1 MRTIKIY
8 NTDVNTGLM
17 EMTGIAGTANNEEV
31 LLEKIAKLLNTD
43 IGSNV
48 FSPEL
53 GSPVGNKKALSAEN
67 GSGQLE
73 IILHEGVQ
81 NVQNLILKEQSE
93 EGTAGMKSNQ
103 ILDHLEVSR
112 IYQDAADPTVFYV
125 EVLVYTTSGN
135 VYIATV

>member
-1 MRTIKIY
+1 MRSIKIY
-8 NTDVNTGLM
+8 STSVSTGLM
-17 EMTGIAGTANNEEV
+17 EMTGLAGTVNNEQV

-73 IILHEGVQ
+73 LILHEAVQ
-81 NVQNLILKEQSE
+81 NVQNLILQEQVN
-93 EGTAGMKSNQ
+93 EGTDNMKSNQ
-103 ILDHLEVSR
+103 ILDHMDVSR

-135 VYIATV
+135 VFIATV